1 MSGTEETKE
10 EGLSG
15 LGPEE
20 REEAESSPP
29 EPKAVP
35 EEASEVAPGSPP
47 ETAPEITTPLAAEER
62 GVGAPE
68 PLRLL
73 EAALF
78 AAAEPLSERTL
89 AELLPEADV
98 AALLAELATR
108 YAGRGVEL
116 VNVAGGWQFRTAPD
130 LAPHLRKVVIEARK
144 LSRAALETLAI
155 IAYHQPITRAEIEAI
170 RGVSLAQ
177 ATLEALLEA
186 GLIAPRGRKET
197 PGRPVLWGTTEL
209 FLRRFGLRALSD
221 LPRREE
227 LLLDAQATLFPET
240 GETPSAPSSSVPP
253 DAPAR
258 PEAAEVEM
266 EGEGAEAEESEGE
279 ETERG

>member
-10 EGLSG
+10 EGLTG
-15 LGPEE
+15 PGPEE
-20 REEAESSPP
+20 REEAEASPP

-35 EEASEVAPGSPP
+35 EGASEVAPGSSP
-47 ETAPEITTPLAAEER
+47 ETAPEITAPLAAEER
-62 GVGAPE
+62 GAPE

-221 LPRREE
+221 LPKREE

-240 GETPSAPSSSVPP
+240 GETLSAPSSSVPP
-253 DAPAR
+253 AAPAR

-266 EGEGAEAEESEGE
+266 EGEGAEGEEAEGE
-279 ETERG
+279 ETEEG

>member
-10 EGLSG
+10 EGLSAP
-15 LGPEE
+15 GPEE
-20 REEAESSPP
+20 SEEREASHP
-29 EPKAVP
+29 EPRAVP
-35 EEASEVAPGSPP
+35 EEASEVAPGSSP
-47 ETAPEITTPLAAEER
+47 ESAAEITAPLAAEER
-62 GVGAPE
+62 GVRTPE

-221 LPRREE
+221 LPKREE

-240 GETPSAPSSSVPP
+240 GEPPPAPPAPP
-253 DAPAR
+253 AAPAR
-258 PEAAEVEM
+258 SEAAEVEM
-266 EGEGAEAEESEGE
+266 EGEGAEAEEAEEEEAEG
-279 ETERG
+279 G

>member
-15 LGPEE
+15 PGPEE
-20 REEAESSPP
+20 SEEREASPP
-29 EPKAVP
+29 EPKAVL
-35 EEASEVAPGSPP
+35 EGASEFAPGSSP
-47 ETAPEITTPLAAEER
+47 ETAPDITAPLAAEEPG
-62 GVGAPE
+62 GVAPE

-221 LPRREE
+221 LPKREE

-240 GETPSAPSSSVPP
+240 GETPSVPSSSAPP
-253 DAPAR
+253 AAPVR

-266 EGEGAEAEESEGE
+266 EGEGAEGEEALGE
-279 ETERG
+279 ETEGG